1 MFRGEILRAAREK
14 AGYTLIG
21 LSQALK
27 EEYGGL
33 VVDYTTL
40 SHWEISPTA
49 APRKGNIKKLAEFL
63 NISLSDLYDNE
74 IPLMRSESEIDILN
88 LIERI
93 INIYKVSPNDERIK
107 KIDTILMWR
116 CRG

>member
-1 MFRGEILRAAREK
+1 MFRGDILRAAREK

-40 SHWEISPTA
+40 SQWEISPTA
-49 APRKGNIKKLAEFL
+49 APRKGNIKKVAEFL

-74 IPLMRSESEIDILN
+74 IPLVRSESEIDILN

-93 INIYKVSPNDERIK
+93 INIYKVNPNDERIK
-107 KIDTILMWR
+107 KIDTILM
-116 CRG
+116 